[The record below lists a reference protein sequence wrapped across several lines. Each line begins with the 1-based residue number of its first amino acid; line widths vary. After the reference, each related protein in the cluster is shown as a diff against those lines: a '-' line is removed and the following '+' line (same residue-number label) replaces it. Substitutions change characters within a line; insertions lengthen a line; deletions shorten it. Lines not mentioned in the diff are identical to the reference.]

1 MNVVFFVHAWAGTHN
16 SGAEWTVQ
24 HYAKFLHQKGCNIEV
39 ILPENQIYPD
49 GEKFAF
55 IKFITGYYS
64 NEFFLALSNADV
76 VFTHLDNTGV
86 AINWTRHFKKHLIFL
101 SHNDHDYRIVR
112 AKQANISVVYN
123 NKANE
128 KNVGGG
134 AYPNPSIVCKPPIFP
149 DDVKYNRKHGQ
160 NVTLINCNENKGG
173 KILIELAKRLPK
185 IKFLGVLG
193 SYGEQIIDDTY
204 KNLKY
209 VPQTP
214 DIHLIYGKS
223 NIVLMPSDYESYG
236 RVALEAAINRLP
248 VICTPT
254 DGLKECLGA
263 AGLYFDREDIDGMA
277 KKIEELMTDEI
288 LYDFH
293 QNIMRNLAEERLKY
307 QDQELDAF
315 YTFIVDKAKRDY
327 NE

>member
-24 HYAKFLHQKGCNIEV
+24 HYAKYLHQKGCSIKV

-49 GEKFAF
+49 GEKFEF

-76 VFTHLDNTGV
+76 VFTHLDSTGV
-86 AINWTRHFKKHLIFL
+86 AINWARHYKKHLIFL

-112 AKQANISVVYN
+112 ARQLNISVVYN
-123 NKANE
+123 NKANQ
-128 KNVGGG
+128 KNVSGG

-173 KILIELAKRLPK
+173 KILVELAKRLPK

-209 VPQTP
+209 VAQTP

-223 NIVLMPSDYESYG
+223 NIILMPSDYESYG

-263 AGLYFDREDIDGMA
+263 AGLYFDRNDIDGMA

-315 YTFIVDKAKRDY
+315 YTFIVDKAKRAY

>member
-49 GEKFAF
+49 GEKFSF

-64 NEFFLALSNADV
+64 NEFFLALSNANV
-76 VFTHLDNTGV
+76 VFTHLDSTGV
-86 AINWTRHFKKHLIFL
+86 AINWARHYKKHLIFL

-112 AKQANISVVYN
+112 ARQLNISVVYN
-123 NKANE
+123 NKANQ
-128 KNVGGG
+128 KNVSGG

-173 KILIELAKRLPK
+173 KILVELAKRLPK

-209 VPQTP
+209 VAQTP

-223 NIVLMPSDYESYG
+223 NIILMPSDYESYG

-263 AGLYFDREDIDGMA
+263 AGLYFDRNDIDGMA

-315 YTFIVDKAKRDY
+315 YTFIVDKANRQY

>member
-24 HYAKFLHQKGCNIEV
+24 HYAKFLHQKGCSIEV

-86 AINWTRHFKKHLIFL
+86 AINWARHFKKHLIFL

-112 AKQANISVVYN
+112 ARQLNISVVYN

-173 KILIELAKRLPK
+173 KILVELAKRLPK

-293 QNIMRNLAEERLKY
+293 QNIMRNLADERLKY
-307 QDQELDAF
+307 QDQELEQF

>member
-1 MNVVFFVHAWAGTHN
+1 MKIVFFVHAWAGTHN

-24 HYAKFLHQKGCNIEV
+24 HYAKFLHQKGCSIEV

-49 GEKFAF
+49 GEKFSF
-55 IKFITGYYS
+55 IKFVTGYYS
-64 NEFFLALSNADV
+64 NDFFLALQNADV
-76 VFTHLDNTGV
+76 IFTHLDSTGV
-86 AINWTRHFKKHLIFL
+86 AINWARHYKKHLVFL

-112 AKQANISVVYN
+112 ARELNISVVYN
-123 NKANE
+123 NKANQ
-128 KNVGGG
+128 KNVNGG
-134 AYPNPSIVCKPPIFP
+134 AYPNPSIVCKPPIFA

-173 KILIELAKRLPK
+173 KILVELAKRLPK

-193 SYGEQIIDDTY
+193 SYGEQIIDDTL

-209 VPQTP
+209 VPQTG
-214 DIHLIYGKS
+214 DVHLIYGKS

-263 AGLYFDREDIDGMA
+263 AGLYFDRNDLDGMA
-277 KKIEELMTDEI
+277 KKIEELMSDEI

-307 QDQELDAF
+307 QDQELEQF

>member
-86 AINWTRHFKKHLIFL
+86 AINWARHFKKHLIFL

-112 AKQANISVVYN
+112 ARQANISVVYN

-134 AYPNPSIVCKPPIFP
+134 PYPNPSIVCKPPIFP

-173 KILIELAKRLPK
+173 HILVELAKRLPK

-263 AGLYFDREDIDGMA
+263 AGLYFDRDDLDGMA

-293 QNIMRNLAEERLKY
+293 QNIMRNLADERLKY
-307 QDQELDAF
+307 QDQELEAF

>member
-24 HYAKFLHQKGCNIEV
+24 HYAKFLYQKGCNIEV

-64 NEFFLALSNADV
+64 NDFFLALQNADV
-76 VFTHLDNTGV
+76 IFTHLDSTGI
-86 AINWTRHFKKHLIFL
+86 AINWSRHYKKHLVFL

-112 AKQANISVVYN
+112 ARQLNISVVYN
-123 NKANE
+123 NKANQ
-128 KNVGGG
+128 KNVAGG
-134 AYPNPSIVCKPPIFP
+134 AYPNPTIVCKPPIFP

-173 KILIELAKRLPK
+173 KILVELAKRLPK

-214 DIHLIYGKS
+214 DVHLVYGKS
-223 NIVLMPSDYESYG
+223 NIILMPSDYESYG

-263 AGLYFDREDIDGMA
+263 AGLYFEREDIDGMA

-307 QDQELDAF
+307 QDQELEAF

>member
-1 MNVVFFVHAWAGTHN
+1 M
-16 SGAEWTVQ
+16 Q
-24 HYAKFLHQKGCNIEV
+24 
-39 ILPENQIYPD
+39 
-49 GEKFAF
+49 
-55 IKFITGYYS
+55 
-64 NEFFLALSNADV
+64 NADV
-76 VFTHLDNTGV
+76 IFTHLDSTGV
-86 AINWTRHFKKHLIFL
+86 AINWARHFKKQLIFL
-101 SHNDHDYRIVR
+101 SHNDHDYRNVR
-112 AKQANISVVYN
+112 FKANNIHVVYN

-128 KNVGGG
+128 KNVGNGP
-134 AYPNPSIVCKPPIFP
+134 YPNASVVCKPPIFAE
-149 DDVKYNRKHGQ
+149 DVKYNRKHGQ

-193 SYGEQIIDDTY
+193 SYGEQIIDDTL

-214 DIHLIYGKS
+214 DVHLVYGKS

-263 AGLYFDREDIDGMA
+263 AGLYFDRDDIEGMA

-293 QNIMRNLAEERLKY
+293 QNIMRNLADERLKY
-307 QDQELDAF
+307 QDQELEAF
-315 YTFIVDKAKRDY
+315 YTFIVDKAKRQY

>member
-1 MNVVFFVHAWAGTHN
+1 MKIVFFVHAWAGTHN

-24 HYAKFLHQKGCNIEV
+24 HYAKFLHQKGCSIEV

-49 GEKFAF
+49 GEKFSF
-55 IKFITGYYS
+55 IKFVTGYYS
-64 NEFFLALSNADV
+64 NDFFLALQNADV
-76 VFTHLDNTGV
+76 IFTHLDSTGV
-86 AINWTRHFKKHLIFL
+86 AINWARHYKKHLVFL

-112 AKQANISVVYN
+112 ARQANISVVYN
-123 NKANE
+123 NKANQ

-134 AYPNPSIVCKPPIFP
+134 AYPNPSIVCKPPIFA
-149 DDVKYNRKHGQ
+149 DDVRYNRKHGQ

-193 SYGEQIIDDTY
+193 SYGEQIIDDTL

-209 VPQTP
+209 VPQTG
-214 DIHLIYGKS
+214 DVHLIYGKS
-223 NIVLMPSDYESYG
+223 NIILMPSDYESYG

-263 AGLYFDREDIDGMA
+263 AGLYFDRNDIEGMA
-277 KKIEELMTDEI
+277 KKIEELMSDEI

-307 QDQELDAF
+307 QDQELEAF

>member
-24 HYAKFLHQKGCNIEV
+24 HYAKFLHQKGCNIQV

-49 GEKFAF
+49 GEKFSF
-55 IKFITGYYS
+55 LKFITGYYS
-64 NEFFLALSNADV
+64 NDFFLALSNADV
-76 VFTHLDNTGV
+76 IFTHLDNTGV
-86 AINWTRHFKKHLIFL
+86 AINWSRHYKKQLIFL
-101 SHNDHDYRIVR
+101 SHNDHDYRNVR
-112 AKQANISVVYN
+112 FKYRNIHVVYN
-123 NKANE
+123 NKANQ

-134 AYPNPSIVCKPPIFP
+134 PYPNDSIVCKPPIFA

-173 KILIELAKRLPK
+173 KILVELAKRLPK

-193 SYGEQIIDDTY
+193 SYGEQIIDTTY

-209 VPQTP
+209 APQTP
-214 DIHLIYGKS
+214 DVHLIYGKS
-223 NIVLMPSDYESYG
+223 NIILMPSDYESYG

-263 AGLYFDREDIDGMA
+263 AGLYFDRNDIEGMA
-277 KKIEELMTDEI
+277 KKIEELMSDEI

-315 YTFIVDKAKRDY
+315 YTFILDKAKRQY

>member
-1 MNVVFFVHAWAGTHN
+1 MKVVFFVHAWAGTHN

-24 HYAKFLHQKGCNIEV
+24 HYAKYLHQKGCSIEV

-49 GEKFAF
+49 GEKFSF
-55 IKFITGYYS
+55 IKFVTGYYS
-64 NEFFLALSNADV
+64 NDFFLALQNADV
-76 VFTHLDNTGV
+76 IFTHLDSTGV
-86 AINWTRHFKKHLIFL
+86 AINWARHYKKHLVFL

-112 AKQANISVVYN
+112 ARPLNISVVYN
-123 NKANE
+123 NKANQ
-128 KNVGGG
+128 KNVSGGS
-134 AYPNPSIVCKPPIFP
+134 YPNPSIVCKPPIFA

-173 KILIELAKRLPK
+173 KILVELAKRLPK

-193 SYGEQIIDDTY
+193 SYGEQIIDDTL

-209 VPQTP
+209 VPQTG
-214 DIHLIYGKS
+214 DVHLIYGKS
-223 NIVLMPSDYESYG
+223 NIILMPSDYESYG

-263 AGLYFDREDIDGMA
+263 AGLYFDRNDIDGMA

-307 QDQELDAF
+307 QEQELDRF

>member
-64 NEFFLALSNADV
+64 NDFFLALQNANV
-76 VFTHLDNTGV
+76 IFTHLDSTGI
-86 AINWTRHFKKHLIFL
+86 AINWARHYKKHLVFL

-112 AKQANISVVYN
+112 ARQLNISVVYN
-123 NKANE
+123 NKANQ
-128 KNVGGG
+128 KNVAGGP
-134 AYPNPSIVCKPPIFP
+134 YPNPTIVCKPPIFP

-173 KILIELAKRLPK
+173 KILVELAKRLPK

-214 DIHLIYGKS
+214 DVHLVYGKS

-277 KKIEELMTDEI
+277 KKIEELMSDEI

-307 QDQELDAF
+307 QDQELEQF

>member
-24 HYAKFLHQKGCNIEV
+24 HYAKYLNQKGCSIKV

-49 GEKFAF
+49 GEKFGF

-86 AINWTRHFKKHLIFL
+86 AINWARHYKKHLIFL

-112 AKQANISVVYN
+112 ARQLNISVVYN
-123 NKANE
+123 NKANQ
-128 KNVGGG
+128 KNVSGG

-173 KILIELAKRLPK
+173 KILVELAKRLPK

-209 VPQTP
+209 VAQTP

-223 NIVLMPSDYESYG
+223 NIILMPSDYESYG

-263 AGLYFDREDIDGMA
+263 AGLYFDRNDIDGMA

-315 YTFIVDKAKRDY
+315 YTFILDKAKRDY

>member
-24 HYAKFLHQKGCNIEV
+24 HYAKFLHQKGCSIEV

-64 NEFFLALSNADV
+64 NDFFLALSNADV

-86 AINWTRHFKKHLIFL
+86 AINWARHFKKHLIFL

-112 AKQANISVVYN
+112 ARQANISVVYN

-134 AYPNPSIVCKPPIFP
+134 PYPNPSIVCKPPIFP

-173 KILIELAKRLPK
+173 HILVELAKRLPK

-209 VPQTP
+209 VAQTP

-307 QDQELDAF
+307 QDQELEAF
-315 YTFIVDKAKRDY
+315 YTFIVDKANRQY

>member
-55 IKFITGYYS
+55 LKFITGYYS
-64 NEFFLALSNADV
+64 NDFFLALQNADV
-76 VFTHLDNTGV
+76 IFTHLDSTGI
-86 AINWTRHFKKHLIFL
+86 AINWSRHYKKHLVFL

-112 AKQANISVVYN
+112 ARQLNISVVYN
-123 NKANE
+123 NKANQ
-128 KNVGGG
+128 KNVAGGP
-134 AYPNPSIVCKPPIFP
+134 YPNPTIVCKPPIFP

-173 KILIELAKRLPK
+173 KILVELAKRLPK

-214 DIHLIYGKS
+214 DVHLVYGKS

-263 AGLYFDREDIDGMA
+263 AGLYFDREDIEGMA
-277 KKIEELMTDEI
+277 KKIEELMSDEI

-307 QDQELDAF
+307 QDQELEQF

>member
-24 HYAKFLHQKGCNIEV
+24 HYAKFLHQKGCSIEV

-86 AINWTRHFKKHLIFL
+86 AINWARHFKKHLIFL

-112 AKQANISVVYN
+112 ARQANISVVYN

-134 AYPNPSIVCKPPIFP
+134 PYPNPSIVCKPPIFP

-173 KILIELAKRLPK
+173 KILVELAKRLPK

-254 DGLKECLGA
+254 DGLKECLGS
-263 AGLYFDREDIDGMA
+263 AGLYFDRDDLDGMA

-293 QNIMRNLAEERLKY
+293 QNIMRNLADERLKY
-307 QDQELDAF
+307 QDQELEAF
-315 YTFIVDKAKRDY
+315 YTFIVDKANRQY

>member
-24 HYAKFLHQKGCNIEV
+24 HYAKFLHQKGCSIEV

-86 AINWTRHFKKHLIFL
+86 AINWARHFKKHLIFL

-112 AKQANISVVYN
+112 ARQANISVVYN

-134 AYPNPSIVCKPPIFP
+134 PYPNPSIVCKPPIFP

-173 KILIELAKRLPK
+173 KILVELAKRLPK

-254 DGLKECLGA
+254 DGLKECLGS
-263 AGLYFDREDIDGMA
+263 AGLYFDRDDLDGMA

-293 QNIMRNLAEERLKY
+293 QNIMRNLADERLKY
-307 QDQELDAF
+307 QDQELEAF

>member
-24 HYAKFLHQKGCNIEV
+24 HYAKYLHQRGCKIDV

-49 GEKFAF
+49 GEKFEF
-55 IKFITGYYS
+55 IKFVTGYYS
-64 NEFFLALSNADV
+64 NDFFLSLSNADV
-76 VFTHLDNTGV
+76 IFTHLDSTGV
-86 AINWTRHFKKHLIFL
+86 AINWARHYKKHLIFL

-112 AKQANISVVYN
+112 ARSLNISVVYN
-123 NKANE
+123 NKANQ

-134 AYPNPSIVCKPPIFP
+134 AYPNSSIVCKPPIFP
-149 DDVKYNRKHGQ
+149 EDVKYNRKHGQ

-173 KILIELAKRLPK
+173 KILVELAKRLPK

-209 VPQTP
+209 VPQTG
-214 DIHLIYGKS
+214 DVHLIYGKS
-223 NIVLMPSDYESYG
+223 NIILMPSDYESYG

-263 AGLYFDREDIDGMA
+263 AGLYFNRNDIDGMA

-315 YTFIVDKAKRDY
+315 YTFIVDKAKREFY
-327 NE
+327 E